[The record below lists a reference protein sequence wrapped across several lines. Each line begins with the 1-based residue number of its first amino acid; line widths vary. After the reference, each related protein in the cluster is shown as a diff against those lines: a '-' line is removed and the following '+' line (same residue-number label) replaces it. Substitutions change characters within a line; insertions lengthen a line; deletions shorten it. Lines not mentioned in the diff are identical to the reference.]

1 LTHKPEVWEGTRRWI
16 KLHNEELHDLYSS
29 SDFVKAVRS
38 RRIWRMVHV
47 SQIGENRHAYSFGGA
62 SEGKTPLEDM

>member
-1 LTHKPEVWEGTRRWI
+1 MWEGTRRWI

-29 SDFVKAVRS
+29 SDIVKAIRS

-47 SQIGENRHAYSFGGA
+47 AQNGENSIAYSFGGEP
-62 SEGKTPLEDM
+62 EGKTSLEDM